1 MALDP
6 EKALFGWLQA
16 DTALAPLMHTHASAI
31 AFFESA
37 IPQGHKLRE
46 LPSGVIDSP
55 TLDENDDDST
65 DSYRDIDMNI
75 RLYHRPDGS
84 SLPLRNAGEQVRA
97 RLKSMINQLI
107 DGALY
112 TARSVSGPTRSPT
125 SDTSVNGVLIQ
136 VSLHI
141 KEP

>member
-6 EKALFGWLQA
+6 EKTVFAWLNADAALG
-16 DTALAPLMHTHASAI
+16 PLMNVHATAI
-31 AFFESA
+31 ALFESA
-37 IPQGHKLRE
+37 IPQGHTLKE
-46 LPSGVIDSP
+46 LPSGIIDTP
-55 TLDENDDDST
+55 TRDENDDDST
-65 DSYRDIDMNI
+65 DSYRDVDMNI

-84 SLPLRNAGEQVRA
+84 SKPLRDAGEQVRA
-97 RLKSMINQLI
+97 RLKAMINHLS

-125 SDTSVNGVLIQ
+125 GDTSVNGVLIQ